1 MNNIE
6 SSNRLPSSNNS
17 PRIEGN
23 DLFHIFNEIKLKNNL
38 PNSPYYIYG
47 GFSKKLA
54 RHCGYE
60 DILEVLIKY

>member
-23 DLFHIFNEIKLKNNL
+23 DW
-38 PNSPYYIYG
+38 YD
-47 GFSKKLA
+47 
-54 RHCGYE
+54 YE
-60 DILEVLIKY
+60 VMPI